1 MARTGTKVGKT
12 RRGRRSAAGATRGP
26 RRRERAQGGAG
37 DGARERILTAALA
50 IFAEHGFDG
59 ARTRD
64 IAERADANLGLI
76 KYYFDG
82 KEPLWKAAVARAFEE
97 LQADLATSLVGDPA
111 DDPVVWLERAV
122 RQFVRFVARRPDF
135 MRLMNDEA
143 KRDSKRMRWLAD
155 NYVRPMSELVGAV
168 LERAQAA
175 GLVAPVPPVSLRYIV
190 IGAAGLIFSN
200 ADECRYIS
208 GVDPTEPG
216 FAERHADTL
225 LALLIGSFRR

>member
-1 MARTGTKVGKT
+1 MERTAAKVGKT
-12 RRGRRSAAGATRGP
+12 KRGKRNPAGATRGA
-26 RRRERAQGGAG
+26 RRRRPAGSEAG
-37 DGARERILTAALA
+37 DGARERILSAALA

-64 IAERADANLGLI
+64 IAERAGANLGLI

-82 KEPLWKAAVARAFEE
+82 KELLWKAAVARAFDE
-97 LQADLATSLVGDPA
+97 LQVDFAANAASDAP
-111 DDPVVWLERAV
+111 DDAVVWLERLV
-122 RQFVRFVARRPDF
+122 RQFVRFMARRPDF

-143 KRDSKRMRWLAD
+143 RRDSPRMRWLAD
-155 NYVRPMSELVGAV
+155 NYVRPMSELVSAV
-168 LERAQAA
+168 LERVQAA
-175 GLVAPVPPVSLRYIV
+175 GLVAPFPPVSLRYIV

-200 ADECRYIS
+200 ADECRYVS

-225 LALLIGSFRR
+225 LALLIGGFRR

>member
-1 MARTGTKVGKT
+1 MARTATKVGKA
-12 RRGRRSAAGATRGP
+12 RRGRRSAVGTTRGA
-26 RRRERAQGGAG
+26 RRPEPAQRGAG
-37 DGARERILTAALA
+37 DGARERILNAALA
-50 IFAEHGFDG
+50 IFAEHGFEG

-76 KYYFDG
+76 KYYFGG
-82 KEPLWKAAVARAFEE
+82 KEQLWKSAVARAFEE
-97 LQADLATSLVGDPA
+97 LQTDFAANLAGDAA
-111 DDPVVWLERAV
+111 DDAVVWLERVV
-122 RQFVRFVARRPDF
+122 RQFVRFMARRPDF

-155 NYVRPMSELVGAV
+155 NYVRPMSDFVTAV

-175 GLVAPVPPVSLRYIV
+175 GLVAPVSPISIRYIV

-200 ADECRYIS
+200 AHECRYIS

>member
-1 MARTGTKVGKT
+1 MARTATKAGKAK
-12 RRGRRSAAGATRGP
+12 RGRAIPAVRHASS
-26 RRRERAQGGAG
+26 
-37 DGARERILTAALA
+37 DGARERILNAALA
-50 IFAEHGFDG
+50 IFAEHGFGG

-82 KEPLWKAAVARAFEE
+82 KERLWKAAVARAFEE
-97 LQADLATSLVGDPA
+97 LQADFAAGVAGEGA
-111 DDPVVWLERAV
+111 DDPLVWLERAV

-143 KRDSKRMRWLAD
+143 KRDSRRMRWLAD
-155 NYVRPMSELVGAV
+155 HYVRPMSDLVTAYV
-168 LERAQAA
+168 ERAQAA
-175 GLVAPVPPVSLRYIV
+175 GLVAPVSPVSLRYIV

-200 ADECRYIS
+200 ASECRYIT
-208 GVDPTEPG
+208 GVDPTDPE

-225 LALLIGSFRR
+225 IALLSGRLGR